1 MVAVLAAASFA
12 FTAALMLSDRAPG
25 LLRTMFGD
33 AVTRLWTRVDASG
46 VGLADGRRP
55 ETDSVVHVVVWGA
68 IAALVAMTVWSWR
81 WLVFA
86 GAAVFASSVLVEVSQ
101 GRFSSTRS
109 VESSDVVANGLG
121 VLGGSAVAG
130 AAFVAWSV
138 VASVIRPRSR
148 VSEPHVPPGR

>member
-1 MVAVLAAASFA
+1 MSSRGVAGRIRRKTVHA
-12 FTAALMLSDRAPG
+12 TGVDRQ
-25 LLRTMFGD
+25 LLQPI
-33 AVTRLWTRVDASG
+33 
-46 VGLADGRRP
+46 ADGRRP

-148 VSEPHVPPGR
+148 VSEPHAPPGR